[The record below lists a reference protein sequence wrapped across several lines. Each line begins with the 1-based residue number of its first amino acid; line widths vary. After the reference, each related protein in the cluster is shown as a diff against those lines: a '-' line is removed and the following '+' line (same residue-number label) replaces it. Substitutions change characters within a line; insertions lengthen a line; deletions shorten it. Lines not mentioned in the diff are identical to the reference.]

1 MTKAAHVELSAKA
14 QALPLSGIR
23 VIFDKA
29 ALIPGVVHLEIGEPD
44 QATPAHIIKAAEDA
58 LAAGYTHYT
67 PSAGTVELREAVA
80 RKLRRENGLDY
91 DVDEVM
97 VTSGAN
103 AALSLTAFAL
113 VNPESEILVPNPGW
127 ANYGPL
133 MELVQARPVYYALR
147 QEDEFRPRVEEM
159 ESLVTERTRA
169 ILLNSP
175 NNPTGGVLEKNDVE
189 GIVELAIKKD
199 LVVITD
205 EVYEKIL
212 YDGARHYSIAA
223 LDGMRE
229 RTVTINAFSKTY
241 RMTGWR
247 LGYAAGPK
255 AVIGAMIRLNSCM
268 NTCSS
273 SISQAAGVAA
283 LEGPQGCVGEMVRE
297 FRERRDVFVEGL
309 NQIRGLGS
317 PKPKGAFYTFV
328 NVKSLGLSSFD
339 LCMDIL
345 EKAKVATVPGVS
357 FGSNGE
363 CYLRLSYATSRDQ
376 LKEAVSRIRAYVSS
390 WTQT

>member
-1 MTKAAHVELSAKA
+1 MTKTTHVELSAKA
-14 QALPLSGIR
+14 RALPLSGIR